1 VLKMQNKFVFF
12 SKTDNC
18 FFAGATWS
26 FHCSIIY
33 TMRGVERPTGIKR
46 YHLGWSPTGGI
57 WLTWHFWMDQ
67 ELSCQEVYLG
77 RQQNAS
83 DQKNIIYHQFKWKV
97 LMSAPKNGNQRRFL
111 TQNYKS

>member
-1 VLKMQNKFVFF
+1 
-12 SKTDNC
+12 
-18 FFAGATWS
+18 
-26 FHCSIIY
+26 
-33 TMRGVERPTGIKR
+33 
-46 YHLGWSPTGGI
+46 
-57 WLTWHFWMDQ
+57 MDQ

-83 DQKNIIYHQFKWKV
+83 DQIRLLLIVYQLPVNNKHQNIIYHQFKWKV

>member
-57 WLTWHFWMDQ
+57 
-67 ELSCQEVYLG
+67 
-77 RQQNAS
+77 
-83 DQKNIIYHQFKWKV
+83 
-97 LMSAPKNGNQRRFL
+97 
-111 TQNYKS
+111 